1 MKNQPTYKEW
11 RRRFDGLFI
20 GLIAIFTL
28 LFLYGGGFLPKIQF
42 SSPKP
47 TEKTTVEHTAEDEL
61 NKIENGIH
69 LRSGLIA
76 DEGYKLIIQNCGN
89 CHSLKLVTQNRASK
103 EGWIETIEWM
113 QETQKLGDLG
123 ENREAIVNYLAKN
136 YGIKKSGRR
145 PNLKNTD
152 WYELPPA
159 E

>member
-11 RRRFDGLFI
+11 RRRFDRLFI
-20 GLIAIFTL
+20 GLTVIFIL
-28 LFLYGGGFLPKIQF
+28 LFLYGGGFLSQIQF
-42 SSPKP
+42 GSPKT

-69 LRSGLIA
+69 LRSGLIV

-89 CHSLKLVTQNRASK
+89 CHSLKLVTQNSASK

-123 ENREAIVNYLAKN
+123 ENRDAIVNYLAKN

-145 PNLKNTD
+145 SNLKNID
-152 WYELPPA
+152 WYELPPVD
-159 E
+159 